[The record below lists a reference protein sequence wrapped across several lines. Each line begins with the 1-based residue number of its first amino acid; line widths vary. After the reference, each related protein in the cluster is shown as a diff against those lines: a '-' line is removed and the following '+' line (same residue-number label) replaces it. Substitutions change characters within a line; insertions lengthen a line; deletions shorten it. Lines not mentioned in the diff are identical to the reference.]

1 MAGRKPIHLEMKGL
15 KNNRQRIW
23 EVLRAEQNTTTYS
36 EIATRANVDIGAVR
50 SYIKALEK
58 AGFAERIGENRAARA
73 PLIRLVKDCG
83 AEAPAVTRSGE
94 QSSTGRLNETMWRS
108 LRILGDTSATELA
121 DQAAAVAGKASLG
134 TAIQYLKWLHRAGY
148 LLQTQAAQGGKNGSR
163 ARYRLAPGKYTGP
176 LAPMV
181 QRGGQLYDPN
191 LGEVVYSQMEG
202 AQA

>member
-15 KNNRQRIW
+15 KSNRQRIW

-36 EIATRANVDIGAVR
+36 DIAARADVDIGAVR

-58 AGFAERIGENRAARA
+58 AGFTERLTERVTGA
-73 PLIRLVKDCG
+73 PLIRLVRDCG
-83 AEAPAVTRSGE
+83 AEAPAVTKSGE
-94 QSSTGRLNETMWRS
+94 PSSAGRLNETMWRS
-108 LRILGDTSATELA
+108 LRILGETSATELA
-121 DQAAAVAGKASLG
+121 DQAAAAAGKASLG

-191 LGEVVYSQMEG
+191 LGEVVYSQLEG